1 MNKNDSNT
9 PQPFLERLWTLLA
22 SMKFA
27 IWLLIILAVISVLGL
42 FFQEFLPDNPMA
54 SSWAQFVWTKLGQHG
69 MTVLRDIGITRP
81 FHAPWYRFL
90 LALLALSLLVCLL
103 QRFPAVFRRLR
114 IGPKRLD
121 KETILSLPLHA
132 IIGEISRETLSKN
145 WPAGFNRRTDTGEN
159 GELWR
164 GERGQYAHLGPL
176 LAHLGMF
183 LLAVGAFL
191 ASLGGRRIEMGAFP
205 GEIISS
211 PDLPFELRVDTFRVE
226 YYPLAPGQTVLVGGQ
241 MLGKTLKR
249 LQEGTWLVELFG
261 QGGTSQRLEFPD
273 QMLKNQFDPE
283 YDKGNIR
290 DYIASVS
297 VEENGQSVRRAQIE
311 VNHPL
316 RYKGWRVYQSSY
328 DPGEP
333 RIEARFDTAFVQV
346 TQASDSSVVNTV
358 AVPFGAEAK
367 FGRKYSLKALGFYPD
382 YRRSSGEDRSVSAEM
397 NNPALRIQILE
408 NGQPIDSTVIFQKF
422 SFHGALG
429 KRTPFLFHLVDIA
442 NPVTSEELRTV
453 LQFRQD
459 QGGFFI
465 WAGFL
470 AMTLGLL
477 LAFYMIHRQLWLWL
491 ERTPDGRVQAFI
503 GAESERGAH
512 HFQRDFDAIISR
524 MKERTGDPTP

>member
-1 MNKNDSNT
+1 MKKNEPTTSR
-9 PQPFLERLWTLLA
+9 PFLDGLWATLA

-27 IWLLIILAVISVLGL
+27 IWLLIVLAVISVLGL
-42 FFQEFLPDNPMA
+42 FLQEFLPDNPAA
-54 SSWAQFVWTKLGQHG
+54 SSWAEFVWTKLGQHG
-69 MTVLRDIGITRP
+69 MTVLHDIGITRP

-90 LALLALSLLVCLL
+90 LALLALSLFVCLL
-103 QRFPAVFRRLR
+103 QRFPAVLRRLR
-114 IGPKRLD
+114 IGPARLD
-121 KETILSLPLHA
+121 KETILCLPLHA
-132 IIGEISRETLSKN
+132 VITEISRETLSKN
-145 WPAGFNRRTDTGEN
+145 WPAGFNRQAETGEN

-164 GERGQYAHLGPL
+164 GERGQYARLGPP

-205 GEIISS
+205 GEIISA
-211 PDLPFELRVDTFRVE
+211 PEIPFALRVDSFRVE

-241 MLGKTLKR
+241 MLGRTLKR
-249 LQEGTWLVELFG
+249 IQEDSWFVELFG
-261 QGGTSQRLEFPD
+261 QEGTSQRLELPA

-283 YDKGNIR
+283 YDSGNIR

-297 VEENGQSVRRAQIE
+297 VLESGQSVSGARIE

-316 RYKGWRVYQSSY
+316 RHKGWRVYQSSY
-328 DPGEP
+328 EPGRP
-333 RIEARFDTAFVQV
+333 RVMARFDTAFVEIM
-346 TQASDSSVVNTV
+346 QASDSSVIDTV
-358 AVPFGAEAK
+358 AVPFGGEAK
-367 FGRKYSLKALGFYPD
+367 FRGKYSLKALGFYPD
-382 YRRSSGEDRSVSAEM
+382 YRRASGEDLSASSEM

-408 NGQPIDSTVIFQKF
+408 SEEPIDSTMIFQKF

-429 KRTPFLFHLVDIA
+429 KQAPFLFHLVDIA
-442 NPVTSEELRTV
+442 NPVATEELRTV

-491 ERTPDGRVQAFI
+491 EPAPDGRVQVFV

-512 HFQRDFDAIISR
+512 HFEREFEAIVSR
-524 MKERTGDPTP
+524 MKKVRITPRE